1 MGGEDLHW
9 QSGLDAIV
17 VVSMHVLWTLMEV
30 QSPTRAGQMNATPV
44 SFILRTPNLIL
55 RPCKLISMAL
65 GVNASP
71 LQDTATAGKVW
82 RAQKAT
88 EFAQRAHLLL
98 GATSGSSGAGYDH
111 GDKGGQ
117 VLRELLEQLQA
128 TSAAVDD
135 LADEQA
141 KNTSATPWWA
151 DGEYN
156 GEEAERCPPSA
167 ERILPGAFLQHQGTQ
182 GTYSSKLKCSAVPP
196 CGRTLCQEEG
206 SVAAIYWG
214 CH

>member
-1 MGGEDLHW
+1 
-9 QSGLDAIV
+9 
-17 VVSMHVLWTLMEV
+17 MEV
-30 QSPTRAGQMNATPV
+30 QSPTRAGLMNAAPV
-44 SFILRTPNLIL
+44 SFTVRTLKPHNLR
-55 RPCKLISMAL
+55 CQLISMAL
-65 GVNASP
+65 GVSASP

-98 GATSGSSGAGYDH
+98 GATCGSSGAGHDH

-128 TSAAVDD
+128 ASAAVDD
-135 LADEQA
+135 LADKQA
-141 KNTSATPWWA
+141 NNTSATPWWA

-156 GEEAERCPPSA
+156 GEEAERCPPSPNA

-182 GTYSSKLKCSAVPP
+182 EICSSKLKCSAVPP
-196 CGRTLCQEEG
+196 CGRTLCQEKG
-206 SVAAIYWG
+206 PVAASYRGWPLELRWG
-214 CH
+214 PIRRC